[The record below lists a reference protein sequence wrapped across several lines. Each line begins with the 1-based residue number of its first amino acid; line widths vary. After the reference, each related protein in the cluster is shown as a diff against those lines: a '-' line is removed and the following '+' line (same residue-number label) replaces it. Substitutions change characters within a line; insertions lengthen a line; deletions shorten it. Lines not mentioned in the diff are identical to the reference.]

1 MKQFTSIT
9 KHCGLDMKCLL
20 KQFTSITEHCGLDMK
35 CLPEAFVLG
44 LHAVF
49 KGTMTGS

>member
-1 MKQFTSIT
+1 MKQFTGIT
-9 KHCGLDMKCLL
+9 D
-20 KQFTSITEHCGLDMK
+20 HCGLDMK
-35 CLPEAFVLG
+35 CLPEAYVLG